1 MARINLLPWREELR
15 KQQQQQFF
23 VGIGLA
29 VLLTIG
35 ILIAVH
41 MQIGAMT
48 EYQNRRNQI
57 LQDEIAKLDFKLKEI
72 KDIENKK
79 NQLLTKIELIQS
91 LQESR
96 PQIVHLFDE
105 LSKTAPEGVFL
116 TKFEQTGSRL
126 VMNGK
131 AKSNARIS
139 AYMRAIDASL
149 WLKDA
154 KLNIIRKDEDDDRSD
169 KLSDFIMFAVQGAR
183 QPE

>member
-15 KQQQQQFF
+15 KQQQQHFF
-23 VGIGLA
+23 VSMGAA

-35 ILIAVH
+35 ILVGVH
-41 MQIGAMT
+41 LYIEALT
-48 EYQNRRNQI
+48 DHQNRRNQM
-57 LQDEIAKLDFKLKEI
+57 LQEEITQLDFKLKEV

-91 LQESR
+91 LQQSR

-105 LSKTAPEGVFL
+105 LSKTAPDGVYL
-116 TKFEQTGSRL
+116 TQFAQTRNRL

-139 AYMRAIDASL
+139 AYMRAIDASP
-149 WLKDA
+149 WLKDS
-154 KLNIIRKDEDDDRSD
+154 KLNVIRKDKDDESD
-169 KLSDFIMFAVQGAR
+169 KMSDFVMLAVQGEK